1 MDINNNIER
10 KRQIFNKMKRSV
22 KRKYKGCALV
32 VADNSYT
39 IQVDGKNII
48 TPEWEDLRTSENV
61 YDAWKNAY
69 ICEHWDRQK
78 LKGNKII
85 ANTIKNMVGNSS
97 SLPRVE
103 SYEYHEDSTEIQDE
117 DNLI

>member
-1 MDINNNIER
+1 MDINNIEQ
-10 KRQIFNKMKRSV
+10 KRQIFGKMKRSV
-22 KRKYKGCALV
+22 RKRYKGCELV
-32 VADNSYT
+32 FADNRYT
-39 IQVDGKNII
+39 IQVDGKNVI
-48 TPEWEDLRTSENV
+48 TPEWESLVTANSV
-61 YDAWKNAY
+61 YEAWKNAY

-78 LKGNKII
+78 FKGNKII
-85 ANTIKNMVGNSS
+85 GNTITNMVGNSS